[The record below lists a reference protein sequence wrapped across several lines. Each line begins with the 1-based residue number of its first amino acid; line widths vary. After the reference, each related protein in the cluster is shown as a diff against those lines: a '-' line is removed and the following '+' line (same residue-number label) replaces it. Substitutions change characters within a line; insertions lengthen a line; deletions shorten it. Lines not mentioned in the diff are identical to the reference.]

1 MSEILNLSKIYKSFG
16 AVQALIDFNV
26 SIKEGEIVGLMGD
39 NGAGKSTLLKVVA
52 GNFLPTSGNINFT
65 GNDVVFNNPNDA
77 RKSGIEVVYQDLA
90 LCEHLTAA
98 KNIYLSRE
106 LKKYGFLLDYKKMN
120 NGSQEILDQLNSSA
134 RPDDLVAGMSGGQRQ
149 AIAIARTRLSEPR
162 IVLMDEPTAAVSV
175 AQVPVILKYIR
186 NLQKQ
191 NIAVLLISHRLPD
204 IMEVCDRIVVMRL
217 GEKVCDKKKIDCTP
231 EELTG
236 LITGAIKSA

>member
-106 LKKYGFLLDYKKMN
+106 LKKYGFLLDHKKMN

-149 AIAIARTRLSEPR
+149 AIAIARTRLSEPK

-217 GEKVCDKKKIDCTP
+217 GEKVCDKKRIDCTP